1 MSPRLTG
8 TCLAAGGVLG
18 AVAVATGAF
27 GAHGLKAILEASGQA
42 ANWETASRYAIVHA
56 VALVATGLAA
66 GLPDSAFGRRP
77 LATAAWC
84 FAAGTLVFSGCLWI
98 LALTGIRVLGAVV
111 PIGGT
116 LLIVGWVALAWA
128 GLRRTASP
136 ATPRGR

>member
-1 MSPRLTG
+1 MSTRLAG
-8 TCLAAGGVLG
+8 TCIAAGGILG

-27 GAHGLKAILEASGQA
+27 GAHGLKAVLEATGQA
-42 ANWETASRYAIVHA
+42 ANWETASRYALVHA

-66 GLPDSAFGRRP
+66 GLPVATLGRRP

-116 LLIVGWVALAWA
+116 LLIAGWVALAWA
-128 GLRRTASP
+128 GLRLAAAAP
-136 ATPRGR
+136 PGR